1 MQKSYMT
8 IVATSVALIT
18 GCTPGSRDHGV
29 GGTPLGPSTAP
40 AVLELPTEASST
52 DASEL
57 ELNAFGGVETQAV
70 KSVGCAGV
78 ESARW
83 GGKYSCKGALYVT
96 ARNTCNRKIAI
107 EICIEKWVGGGRRKM
122 DCGLSSVGAG
132 RTLQY
137 WTCDATGR
145 YTIRAREP
153 W

>member
-1 MQKSYMT
+1 
-8 IVATSVALIT
+8 
-18 GCTPGSRDHGV
+18 
-29 GGTPLGPSTAP
+29 
-40 AVLELPTEASST
+40 
-52 DASEL
+52 
-57 ELNAFGGVETQAV
+57 V

-122 DCGLSSVGAG
+122 DCGLSNVGAG

-145 YTIRAREP
+145 YTMRAREP
-153 W
+153 F